1 MIQEQSNM
9 CVFVCVIPQLLCRNK
24 MRFELKST
32 LLKYL
37 VSCTLF
43 FTFAKRLTTLSEQ
56 YHAHCSFKERA
67 FKCTGTKQNQRGKS
81 CGTCENDLKGKV
93 WVGKVWVCCRR
104 KNWEVLEIYWVTVKC
119 AGFEGNL
126 GRNPFPIW
134 TIEPFPGT
142 KPQAQ
147 LLKRTK
153 DKSWPS
159 SRELGIHAYQVS
171 ISQKSQLKLPISMS
185 IWHSWIWLISAQ
197 LQV

>member
-9 CVFVCVIPQLLCRNK
+9 CVFVCIIPQLLCRNK

-67 FKCTGTKQNQRGKS
+67 FKCTGTKQNRRGKS

-153 DKSWPS
+153 DKSWP
-159 SRELGIHAYQVS
+159 
-171 ISQKSQLKLPISMS
+171 
-185 IWHSWIWLISAQ
+185 
-197 LQV
+197 